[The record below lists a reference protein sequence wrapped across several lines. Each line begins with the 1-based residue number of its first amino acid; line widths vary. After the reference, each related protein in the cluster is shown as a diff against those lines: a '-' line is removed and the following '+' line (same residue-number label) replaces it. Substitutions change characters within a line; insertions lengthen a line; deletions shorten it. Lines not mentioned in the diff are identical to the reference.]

1 MATAADS
8 PFLRV
13 ALVQSRPV
21 DGDKARNLAAA
32 GEAVAA
38 AASAGARMVVLP
50 EYVLTGFPADRMRE
64 LAEPLDGPSLA
75 AFRRLAGEHGVCLVA
90 GLPRLCVSADI
101 EHDAAAAGAIHDA
114 TNDATSD
121 ATNDA
126 TSDATNDATS
136 DATSDAADDC
146 TPIYDT
152 TVVLAPDGEL
162 LTAYDKTHLFDRER
176 TVFTPGAALEPPFA
190 WGGVRFGV
198 LCCFDIEFPEP
209 ARTLALR
216 GAQCLLVPSANMEPW
231 GAHHRAYVRSRALE
245 NHAFVA
251 YANAVGAA
259 SGYVFEGG
267 SCFVDP
273 LGRVLCDAGR
283 DETVVW
289 ADLDLAVAEESRGVG
304 DYLGARRPELY
315 D

>member
-1 MATAADS
+1 MTTEAGQTD
-8 PFLRV
+8 PLRI
-13 ALVQSRPV
+13 ALVQLRPV
-21 DGDKARNLAAA
+21 DGDKERNLAAA
-32 GEAVAA
+32 GAAVAA
-38 AASAGARMVVLP
+38 ASREGARLVVLP
-50 EYVLTGFPADRMRE
+50 EYVLTGFPAERMRG
-64 LAEPLDGPSLA
+64 LAEPLDGPSVE
-75 AFRRLAGEHGVCLVA
+75 AFRRMAGEAGVCLVA
-90 GLPRLCVSADI
+90 GLPRLGDPGEAATP
-101 EHDAAAAGAIHDA
+101 AAAAA
-114 TNDATSD
+114 
-121 ATNDA
+121 
-126 TSDATNDATS
+126 
-136 DATSDAADDC
+136 
-146 TPIYDT
+146 PVYDT

-162 LTAYDKTHLFDRER
+162 LTVYDKTHLFDREK

-198 LCCFDIEFPEP
+198 LCCFDIELPEP

-267 SCFVDP
+267 SCLVDP

-289 ADLDLAVAEESRGVG
+289 ADLDLAVASESRGVG
-304 DYLGARRPELY
+304 DYLGERRPELY

>member
-1 MATAADS
+1 MTTDGRED
-8 PFLRV
+8 PLRI
-13 ALVQSRPV
+13 ALVQLRPV
-21 DGDKARNLAAA
+21 DADKERNLAAA

-38 AASAGARMVVLP
+38 AARAGARLVVLP
-50 EYVLTGFPADRMRE
+50 EYVLTGFPAERMRE

-75 AFRRLAGEHGVCLVA
+75 ALRRLAGEAGVCLVA
-90 GLPRLCVSADI
+90 NLPRLGAAVDGR
-101 EHDAAAAGAIHDA
+101 HAAAGVGDVHGA
-114 TNDATSD
+114 TG
-121 ATNDA
+121 
-126 TSDATNDATS
+126 
-136 DATSDAADDC
+136 DAAR
-146 TPIYDT
+146 IYDT
-152 TVVLAPDGEL
+152 TIVLAPDGEL
-162 LTAYDKTHLFDRER
+162 LTVYDKTHLFDRER
-176 TVFTPGAALEPPFA
+176 TVFTPGAALAPPFA

-198 LCCFDIEFPEP
+198 LCCFDVEFPEP

-231 GAHHRAYVRSRALE
+231 GEHHRAYVRSRALE

-267 SCFVDP
+267 SCLVDP

-289 ADLDLAVAEESRGVG
+289 ADLDLAVADEARGVG
-304 DYLGARRPELY
+304 DYLAERRPELY

>member
-1 MATAADS
+1 MSAAGREDQ
-8 PFLRV
+8 LRI

-21 DGDKARNLAAA
+21 DGEKARNLAAA

-38 AASAGARMVVLP
+38 AARAGARMVVLP
-50 EYVLTGFPADRMRE
+50 EYVLTGFPAERMHE
-64 LAEPLDGPSLA
+64 LAEPLDGSSLA
-75 AFRRLAGEHGVCLVA
+75 AFRRLAGEAGVCLVA
-90 GLPRLCVSADI
+90 NLPRLGAAATD
-101 EHDAAAAGAIHDA
+101 DAARIF
-114 TNDATSD
+114 
-121 ATNDA
+121 
-126 TSDATNDATS
+126 
-136 DATSDAADDC
+136 
-146 TPIYDT
+146 DT

-176 TVFTPGAALEPPFA
+176 TVFAPGAVLEPPFS

-216 GAQCLLVPSANMEPW
+216 GAQCLLAPSANMEPW
-231 GAHHRAYVRSRALE
+231 GGHHRAYVRSRALE
-245 NHAFVA
+245 NHVFVA

-283 DETVVW
+283 DATVVW

-304 DYLGARRPELY
+304 DYLGERRPELY

>member
-1 MATAADS
+1 MTTDGRED
-8 PFLRV
+8 PLRI
-13 ALVQSRPV
+13 ALVQLRPV
-21 DGDKARNLAAA
+21 DADKERNLAAA

-38 AASAGARMVVLP
+38 AARAGARLVVLP
-50 EYVLTGFPADRMRE
+50 EYVLTGFPAERMRE

-75 AFRRLAGEHGVCLVA
+75 AFRRLAGEAGVCLVA
-90 GLPRLCVSADI
+90 NLPRLGAAADGR
-101 EHDAAAAGAIHDA
+101 HAAAGVGDA
-114 TNDATSD
+114 TV
-121 ATNDA
+121 
-126 TSDATNDATS
+126 
-136 DATSDAADDC
+136 
-146 TPIYDT
+146 TPPMTPLAST
-152 TVVLAPDGEL
+152 TPPSSSRR
-162 LTAYDKTHLFDRER
+162 TASCSRVYDKTHLFDRER

-231 GAHHRAYVRSRALE
+231 GEHHRAYVRSRALE

-267 SCFVDP
+267 SCLVDP

-289 ADLDLAVAEESRGVG
+289 ADLDLAVADESRGVG
-304 DYLGARRPELY
+304 DYLGERRPELY

>member
-1 MATAADS
+1 MA
-8 PFLRV
+8 
-13 ALVQSRPV
+13 
-21 DGDKARNLAAA
+21 
-32 GEAVAA
+32 
-38 AASAGARMVVLP
+38 
-50 EYVLTGFPADRMRE
+50 
-64 LAEPLDGPSLA
+64 AESQ
-75 AFRRLAGEHGVCLVA
+75 VCLAVN
-90 GLPRLCVSADI
+90 LPRRGDRADAR
-101 EHDAAAAGAIHDA
+101 HGPAG
-114 TNDATSD
+114 
-121 ATNDA
+121 
-126 TSDATNDATS
+126 
-136 DATSDAADDC
+136 
-146 TPIYDT
+146 IYDT

-162 LTAYDKTHLFDRER
+162 LTAYDKTHLFDREKE
-176 TVFTPGAALEPPFA
+176 VFTPGAALEPPFA
-190 WGGVRFGV
+190 FGGVRFGV
-198 LCCFDIEFPEP
+198 LCCFDIELPEA

-267 SCFVDP
+267 SCLVDP

-289 ADLDLAVAEESRGVG
+289 ADVDLAIADESRGVG
-304 DYLGARRPELY
+304 DYLSERRPELY